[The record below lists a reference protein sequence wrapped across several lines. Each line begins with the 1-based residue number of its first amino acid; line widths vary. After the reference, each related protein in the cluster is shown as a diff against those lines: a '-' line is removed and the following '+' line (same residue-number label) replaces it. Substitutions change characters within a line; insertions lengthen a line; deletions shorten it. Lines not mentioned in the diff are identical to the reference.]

1 MRMENSFLNRIKGKE
16 FIFSTLLVAFV
27 TVIGSFFRGIID
39 ASNFAVLFLLAVVL
53 SALWWGMASSVFTAF
68 FGVLAFDFFL
78 VPPYNSFSVSDLK
91 YIYTFVGYIITGV
104 IVSMVASRARRQAI
118 ETKQREARTA
128 VLYRFSNEM
137 AECETTPQ
145 VIGAVRKNVGELLG
159 CSTAVFMPHKDGI
172 SDAGSD
178 ADFPLDTHEYA
189 VAQWAFSNK
198 KPAGSGTTTLSA
210 AKAFYVPLETS
221 LEAVGVLGIRTAD
234 GRVIF
239 NTSEMELV
247 TALANQSSVAI
258 QRAVLT
264 EKSRE
269 MELAKKTQALQA
281 ALLNSISHDL
291 RTPLVSITGA
301 LSALSQ
307 DFEAVDAAD
316 RKELLQTAYDDSLH
330 LNEIVGNILDM
341 TRVESGNLKLNVRPC
356 DLRDL
361 IGASL
366 TQLKDKLEGRM
377 VAVDIPGDLLE
388 VPVDF
393 SLMMR
398 VFINLIDNAAK
409 YSPAGSEIY
418 IGAKTEGNMA
428 VMTVKDSGFG
438 IPSGDLEHIFDKFFR
453 AVKPRQ
459 VSGTGLG
466 LSICRGIVEAH
477 GGKIWARNN
486 TESGAVFFIR
496 LPLGDA
502 GHGGRD

>member
-1 MRMENSFLNRIKGKE
+1 
-16 FIFSTLLVAFV
+16 
-27 TVIGSFFRGIID
+27 
-39 ASNFAVLFLLAVVL
+39 
-53 SALWWGMASSVFTAF
+53 
-68 FGVLAFDFFL
+68 
-78 VPPYNSFSVSDLK
+78 
-91 YIYTFVGYIITGV
+91 
-104 IVSMVASRARRQAI
+104 
-118 ETKQREARTA
+118 
-128 VLYRFSNEM
+128 
-137 AECETTPQ
+137 
-145 VIGAVRKNVGELLG
+145 
-159 CSTAVFMPHKDGI
+159 
-172 SDAGSD
+172 
-178 ADFPLDTHEYA
+178 
-189 VAQWAFSNK
+189 
-198 KPAGSGTTTLSA
+198 
-210 AKAFYVPLETS
+210 
-221 LEAVGVLGIRTAD
+221 
-234 GRVIF
+234 
-239 NTSEMELV
+239 
-247 TALANQSSVAI
+247 
-258 QRAVLT
+258 
-264 EKSRE
+264 
-269 MELAKKTQALQA
+269 
-281 ALLNSISHDL
+281 LNSISHDL

>member
-1 MRMENSFLNRIKGKE
+1 MENSFFNRIKGKK
-16 FIFSTLLVAFV
+16 FIFSALLVAVF
-27 TVIGSFFRGIID
+27 TAAGSFFRGVID
-39 ASNFAVLFLLAVVL
+39 ASNFTVLYLLAVVL
-53 SALWWGMASSVFTAF
+53 SALSWGMAASIFTAF
-68 FGVLAFDFFL
+68 TGVLAFDFFL
-78 VPPYNSFSVSDLK
+78 VQPYNSFSVSDLK
-91 YIYTFVGYIITGV
+91 YVYTFVGFIIIGV
-104 IVSMVASRARRQAI
+104 IVSLVASRARRQAI

-128 VLYRFSNEM
+128 LLYRLSNEM
-137 AECETTPQ
+137 AECETTRQ

-159 CSTAVFMPHKDGI
+159 CSTAVFMPSKNGI

-178 ADFPLDTHEYA
+178 ADFPLDAHEYA
-189 VAQWAFSNK
+189 VAQWSFSNK
-198 KPAGSGTTTLSA
+198 KPAGFGTPAISA

-221 LEAVGVLGIRTAD
+221 QETVGVLGIRTAD
-234 GRVIF
+234 GRIVF

-258 QRAVLT
+258 QRAILT
-264 EKSRE
+264 EISRE

-301 LSALSQ
+301 LSVFSQ

-316 RKELLQTAYDDSLH
+316 RKELLQAAYDDSLH
-330 LNEIVGNILDM
+330 LNEIVENILDM
-341 TRVESGNLKLNVRPC
+341 TRVESGNLKITVKPC

-377 VAVDIPGDLLE
+377 VAVDIPGNLLE

-409 YSPAGSEIY
+409 YSPAGSEIS
-418 IGAKTEGNMA
+418 IGAKTDGDMA
-428 VMTVKDSGFG
+428 TITIKDSGFG
-438 IPSGDLEHIFDKFFR
+438 IPDGDLEHVFDKFFR

-486 TESGAVFFIR
+486 IESGAVFFIK
-496 LPLGDA
+496 LPLVVA